1 MSVLTELLPLSLAMA
16 GKGLTGIYN
25 FTNPGVISHN
35 EVLALYQAEVDPD
48 FAWENF
54 SVQEQASILAAGRSN
69 NCLDTTKL
77 EAAAAALGMPLPDIH
92 SATRAALRAARKHLE
107 VPAPPAAPARSPPR
121 RADAAAPRP
130 RETTPR
136 GCQRSSAPATARCR
150 QHSRGAPSAMHG
162 VAARGA
168 CGEVRAAAVRVREQ
182 RSVQRFAVATGAAAP
197 LPQRARALH
206 CEVGLAEKPRDAERH
221 AVPRAVCLA
230 QRRVRPAQLAERR
243 RQRPRVRRA
252 ALSSPAFGAAAAA
265 ARRPRLHRRPPPGE
279 RAPGE
284 QRAHAPRPAPSRVA
298 SGAAGSELAGK
309 LPSRR
314 GGRAAGAEAAAAAR
328 VDSLLRRV
336 QARAG
341 RAGRSLELGEGGAL
355 QRDARARQWGVHEI
369 PAQHSGR
376 GARGGAPGARA
387 YGLRL
392 KALAEAEQRAVPGVQ
407 HLSGPDAATR

>member
-168 CGEVRAAAVRVREQ
+168 CGEVRAAAGACARTKICAAVR
-182 RSVQRFAVATGAAAP
+182 S
-197 LPQRARALH
+197 
-206 CEVGLAEKPRDAERH
+206 RD
-221 AVPRAVCLA
+221 
-230 QRRVRPAQLAERR
+230 RR
-243 RQRPRVRRA
+243 RRA
-252 ALSSPAFGAAAAA
+252 ATAARPRPALRGRSRGEA
-265 ARRPRLHRRPPPGE
+265 ARRRASRGAACRVSRSAPRAPCAARGAPPPAPARPPRRPLQPRLRRRRRRRPPPT
-279 RAPGE
+279 
-284 QRAHAPRPAPSRVA
+284 PASSP
-298 SGAAGSELAGK
+298 
-309 LPSRR
+309 
-314 GGRAAGAEAAAAAR
+314 AAR
-328 VDSLLRRV
+328 
-336 QARAG
+336 
-341 RAGRSLELGEGGAL
+341 
-355 QRDARARQWGVHEI
+355 
-369 PAQHSGR
+369 
-376 GARGGAPGARA
+376 
-387 YGLRL
+387 
-392 KALAEAEQRAVPGVQ
+392 
-407 HLSGPDAATR
+407 